1 MAVYIAA
8 TEAERNDSPRERLDF
23 RNTEFCFF
31 TEDSSKFAF
40 GNLPILKNP
49 LKFSLFSFFSY
60 ICNSY
65 IQKRNDN

>member
-1 MAVYIAA
+1 MAVCILPQQKLNEM
-8 TEAERNDSPRERLDF
+8 TVPGRDLTLDTPNF
-23 RNTEFCFF
+23 VF